1 MLDFIVDILIGRE
14 YGFGSVAWGW
24 ASGACLVISLLL
36 FDGGHSILGGIGLAG
51 CIVCLVNEIRQ
62 FCADIKYKQYK
73 KKMEDMEKNKA
84 TQ

>member
-1 MLDFIVDILIGRE
+1 MLDFIIDILIGTK
-14 YGFGSVAWGW
+14 YGFGSVAWGC
-24 ASGACLVISLLL
+24 ASGACLVVSLLL
-36 FDGGHSILGGIGLAG
+36 FDGGHPILGGIALAG
-51 CIVCLVNEIRQ
+51 CIVCLVKEIRQ